1 MVELFIAFLRTHG
14 INFGFF
20 RLIDYVTFR
29 FIASM
34 ITSLGFVIL
43 FGHKIIVELYERGI
57 RDAGEGYASVDI
69 SSKRGT
75 PTAGGLIFIFST
87 AISSLIWVRWNN
99 VYVKILLFGLIYFS
113 IIGII
118 DDYLKVRFKSSLF
131 GLSEKMKTL
140 LQLFFIVP
148 FSFYV
153 FSRFSPIPES
163 IRLKFYIPFYKNS
176 LFELN
181 YYLYVIFA
189 IFVLFSIVN
198 AVNLT
203 DGLDGLATG
212 TSIPVISVYIGFSYI
227 IGNKILSTHFLFP
240 HIRNLGEMAVF
251 LSALVGGLF
260 GFLWYNTYP
269 AEVFMGDTGSLSIGI
284 VIGMASFFTKQEM
297 LFPVVGGIFVATIFS
312 SLIQEKIGFKM
323 GRRVFTRAP
332 IHHSFILR
340 GIAEPKLVV
349 RYWIISLFLALLAAL
364 SIKLR

>member
-1 MVELFIAFLRTHG
+1 MIELLISYLREIG
-14 INFGFF
+14 VNFGFF

-34 ITSLGFVIL
+34 ITSLTFVIL
-43 FGHKIIVELYERGI
+43 FGHRIIVELYERGI

-87 AISSLIWVRWNN
+87 VISSLIWIRWNN
-99 VYVKILLFGLIYFS
+99 SFVKLLLAGLLYFGIVGF
-113 IIGII
+113 I

-140 LQLFFIVP
+140 LQLLFIIP
-148 FSFYV
+148 FSLYI
-153 FSRFSPIPES
+153 FSDFSPIPDA
-163 IRLKFYIPFYKNS
+163 IKLKFYIPFYKNP

-181 YYLYVIFA
+181 YFIYAVFA
-189 IFVLFSIVN
+189 VFVLFSVVN

-212 TSIPVISVYIGFSYI
+212 TSIPVCAVYIGFAYI

-240 HIRNLGEMAVF
+240 YIRNLGEVSVF
-251 LSALVGGLF
+251 LSGLVGGLF

-284 VIGMASFFTKQEM
+284 VLGMSAFFTKEEM
-297 LFPVVGGIFVATIFS
+297 LFPLVGAIFVVTIFS
-312 SLIQEKIGFKM
+312 SLIQEKIGM
-323 GRRVFTRAP
+323 RIGRRIFTRAP
-332 IHHSFILR
+332 IHHTFTVR
-340 GIAEPKLVV
+340 GIAESKLVV